1 MPNSHHTTSATAANE
16 LLRLAARLSRWASAS
31 TSFEVPFA
39 QARLLALIDEL
50 GPMRVSRLA
59 DADHS
64 SQPTVT
70 GQVDR
75 LEASGLARRAPDP
88 KDARASLVSVTSEG
102 IGALERMRAARAE
115 ALDPAIVQ
123 LDGEGLNRVNVAI
136 GVLTELLDLTTTPI
150 PLRKDR

>member
-1 MPNSHHTTSATAANE
+1 MPTSHHTTSATAANE

-39 QARLLALIDEL
+39 QARLLGVIDEL
-50 GPMRVSRLA
+50 SPVRVSTLA
-59 DADHS
+59 EADHS

-75 LEASGLARRAPDP
+75 LEASGLVRREPDAR
-88 KDARASLVSVTSEG
+88 DARATLVSLTAEG
-102 IGALERMRAARAE
+102 TAALARIRAARAE

-123 LDGEGLNRVNVAI
+123 LDGEGLNRVNVTI
-136 GVLTELLDLTTTPI
+136 GVLTELLDLTTAPH
-150 PLRKDR
+150 RKDR

>member
-1 MPNSHHTTSATAANE
+1 MPTETPTANAANE

-50 GPMRVSRLA
+50 APVRVSTLA

-75 LEASGLARRAPDP
+75 LVTSGLVCRETDP
-88 KDARASLVSVTSEG
+88 SDARASLVSLTDG
-102 IGALERMRAARAE
+102 GAAALVRMRAARADVLNPVI
-115 ALDPAIVQ
+115 AQ
-123 LDGEGLNRVNVAI
+123 LDGEGAHRVRIAI
-136 GVLTELLDLTTTPI
+136 DVLDELLAIASTSPL

>member
-1 MPNSHHTTSATAANE
+1 MPTTSPSATAANE

-50 GPMRVSRLA
+50 APVRVSTLA

-75 LEASGLARRAPDP
+75 LVTSGLVHRAPDP
-88 KDARASLVSVTSEG
+88 SDARASLVRLTDEG
-102 IGALERMRAARAE
+102 AGALVRMRAARAE
-115 ALDPAIVQ
+115 VLNPAIAQ
-123 LDGEGLNRVNVAI
+123 LDGEGMQRVGVAI
-136 GVLTELLDLTTTPI
+136 DVLSELLDLTSSPV

>member
-1 MPNSHHTTSATAANE
+1 MPTDIHSATTANE

-50 GPMRVSRLA
+50 GPVRVSALA

-75 LEASGLARRAPDP
+75 LVASGLVVRETDP
-88 KDARASLVSVTSEG
+88 TDARASLVSLTDDG
-102 IGALERMRAARAE
+102 GAALVRMRAARADVLNPVI
-115 ALDPAIVQ
+115 AQ
-123 LDGEGLNRVNVAI
+123 LDGEGTHRVRVAVD
-136 GVLTELLDLTTTPI
+136 VLSELLDLASSSA